1 MRRRLL
7 ILGFG
12 LGFGLVSW
20 AAAWALDQWRFLT
33 ELRQA
38 EHDLDSRQYD
48 AARTRLARLSRQWPG
63 RSEVEY
69 RLGVSEMHAGNSEA
83 ALAAWGR
90 VGAAAPEAL
99 RAALARGRLAF
110 EVGRYGLAETCL
122 ERVHRAGGATG
133 DEAARTLGQLYGMT
147 GRYDEYR
154 RLLRRDVERSRDPS
168 TALRTLWIL
177 GSRDDPIEGLRQ
189 VLDKAHRSAPD
200 DDRVWLAQANLE
212 TRAGHFE
219 KAGEW
224 LARCVE
230 SSPDDPVVWQAYL
243 WWARAAGRPDKVV
256 LAAARLP
263 AALFSRRQVMAL
275 RAWMASQRGDH
286 QAEQST
292 LEALIALSPGETAAL
307 ERLADMAAQDHQAQ
321 RVVDLRRRKAEV
333 EAARER
339 YRALMSKPDLA
350 PEAAELA
357 QAAEA
362 FGAVDD
368 ARAWWA
374 LAARRDPSLE
384 AAAKA
389 LARLSKSAP
398 EPKAPAGT
406 LADLLGSVRS
416 GNEPRP
422 PLPELGKLP
431 EFTEDAQRGGLSFTY
446 DNGLSDLR
454 QLPETMSG
462 GVGLLDFD
470 GDGWLDVYAVQGGPF
485 PPPGKAPFGD
495 RLFRNRGGGRFEDV
509 TASSGLAQCPGGY
522 GMGIAVGDYDNDG
535 LPDLFITRWR
545 SYALYHNLGK
555 GRFEDVTASA
565 GLGGNRDWPT
575 SAAWADLDND
585 GDLDLYVCHYVD
597 WDPEKSPPCPDST
610 GKGHAYC
617 DPRLF
622 PALPDHVFRNDS
634 GRFVDVTSEAG
645 IIDRDGRGLGVL
657 ATDLDG
663 DGKIDLFVTND
674 TTANY
679 FYRNRGS
686 FHFSEEALDSG
697 LAASAGGGYM
707 AGMGIACGDL
717 DGDGLPDL
725 AVTNF
730 YGESTTL
737 YHNHGGGVFSDRSSE
752 TGLAAATRF
761 MLGFGIAALDADNDG
776 RLDLAQVNGHVNDY
790 RPAIPYAMPA
800 QLFLGGEAG
809 KLLDVSSRAGVPWQV
824 LRVSRGLAVGDLDN
838 DGRVDLIVHAVNQPL
853 ACFHN
858 QTSGGHF
865 ISFRLEGVSSNRDGV
880 GARVTVRA
888 GTRRLCG
895 YRFGGGSFESA
906 SDSRIHLGM
915 GSAARIDEVEVSWP
929 SGREDR
935 FRNLPADSAYLLR
948 EGSDQPQR
956 LTTSGSPRGG

>member
-1 MRRRLL
+1 M
-7 ILGFG
+7 
-12 LGFGLVSW
+12 
-20 AAAWALDQWRFLT
+20 
-33 ELRQA
+33 
-38 EHDLDSRQYD
+38 
-48 AARTRLARLSRQWPG
+48 
-63 RSEVEY
+63 
-69 RLGVSEMHAGNSEA
+69 AGQS
-83 ALAAWGR
+83 
-90 VGAAAPEAL
+90 
-99 RAALARGRLAF
+99 
-110 EVGRYGLAETCL
+110 
-122 ERVHRAGGATG
+122 
-133 DEAARTLGQLYGMT
+133 
-147 GRYDEYR
+147 
-154 RLLRRDVERSRDPS
+154 
-168 TALRTLWIL
+168 
-177 GSRDDPIEGLRQ
+177 
-189 VLDKAHRSAPD
+189 
-200 DDRVWLAQANLE
+200 
-212 TRAGHFE
+212 
-219 KAGEW
+219 
-224 LARCVE
+224 
-230 SSPDDPVVWQAYL
+230 
-243 WWARAAGRPDKVV
+243 
-256 LAAARLP
+256 
-263 AALFSRRQVMAL
+263 
-275 RAWMASQRGDH
+275 GDH
-286 QAEQST
+286 QAERSA
-292 LEALIALSPGETAAL
+292 LEALIALDPGETAGL

-321 RVVDLRRRKAEV
+321 RVVDLRRRKAEI
-333 EAARER
+333 ETARER
-339 YRALMSKPDLA
+339 YRALMSMPDLA

-357 QAAEA
+357 RAAET
-362 FGAVDD
+362 FGALDD

-389 LARLSKSAP
+389 LARLSKSDP
-398 EPKAPAGT
+398 EPQAPAGT
-406 LADLLGSVRS
+406 LADLLGLARPSDQ
-416 GNEPRP
+416 PRP
-422 PLPELGKLP
+422 PLAELGNLP
-431 EFTEDAQRGGLSFTY
+431 EFTDDAQRGGLAFTY
-446 DNGLSDLR
+446 NNGKSDLR

-485 PPPGKAPFGD
+485 PPPARAPFGD

-509 TASSGLAQCPGGY
+509 TASSGLAQLEGGY
-522 GMGIAVGDYDNDG
+522 GMGVAVGDYDNDG
-535 LPDLFITRWR
+535 RPDIFVTRWR

-555 GRFEDVTASA
+555 GRFEDVTASV

-597 WDPEKSPPCPDST
+597 WDPEKSPSCPDSS
-610 GKGHAYC
+610 GKGHEYC

-622 PALPDHVFRNDS
+622 PALADHVFRNDS
-634 GRFVDVTSEAG
+634 GRFVDVTREAG
-645 IIDRDGRGLGVL
+645 IIDHEGRGLGVL

-679 FYRNRGS
+679 FFRNRGG
-686 FHFSEEALDSG
+686 FRFTEEALDSG
-697 LAASAGGGYM
+697 LAASAGGGYL

-737 YHNHGGGVFSDRSSE
+737 HHNHGGGIFSDRS
-752 TGLAAATRF
+752 TTAGLAAATRYV
-761 MLGFGIAALDADNDG
+761 LGFGIAALDANNDG

-790 RPAIPYAMPA
+790 RPATPYAMPA

-853 ACFHN
+853 AYFHN

-880 GARVTVRA
+880 GARVCVRV
-888 GTRRLCG
+888 GDRRLCG
-895 YRFGGGSFESA
+895 FRFGGGSFESA
-906 SDSRIHLGM
+906 SDSRIHLGL

-929 SGREDR
+929 SGRENR

-948 EGSDQPQR
+948 EGSEQPQR
-956 LTTSGSPRGG
+956 LITD